1 MRSRISRRTSTALSR
16 PSTSAGASLCGGSRP
31 TRHRP
36 ASIARRVAPAPE
48 AIPSVGPVAQACRR
62 TAMRS
67 TIIVFI
73 MAVLSAAALP
83 QVPSRHQA
91 GVVFR
96 PLPAA
101 AGGRETIQIHN
112 GLLVNPGI
120 VFPAALYADGE
131 AQCSATLVGPDALL
145 TALHCVKLAAR
156 SGSPMRIE
164 FAGRS
169 AQAECEAAP
178 SRDAALCKVSPL
190 VQRIAFDAIARKPV
204 APQDRV
210 ILTGWAEPAVSGMAA
225 SLRALVRRAAGG
237 RTFRV
242 GTGTVQFVGPLIA
255 VEGAMTATGPVF
267 ADPGD
272 SGGA

>member
-1 MRSRISRRTSTALSR
+1 
-16 PSTSAGASLCGGSRP
+16 
-31 TRHRP
+31 
-36 ASIARRVAPAPE
+36 
-48 AIPSVGPVAQACRR
+48 
-62 TAMRS
+62 
-67 TIIVFI
+67 
-73 MAVLSAAALP
+73 
-83 QVPSRHQA
+83 
-91 GVVFR
+91 
-96 PLPAA
+96 
-101 AGGRETIQIHN
+101 
-112 GLLVNPGI
+112 
-120 VFPAALYADGE
+120 
-131 AQCSATLVGPDALL
+131 
-145 TALHCVKLAAR
+145 VKLAAR

-272 SGGA
+272 SGGAAYSQAGSRRIVGVTVCGGSGCFTGATEGTTAVTNLTDESGAVWVADWMRRTGAKVCGFAADAACQN